1 MTEAFDD
8 KRLDELVDLIVQL
21 ASGNLSARLAASD
34 ARDSVDAVITG
45 INLLAEE
52 LDLMYKT
59 LEHRVAERTAD
70 LDQARRDMERL
81 ALNDALTGLANRTLL
96 ADRIGQAIVRS
107 ERGERPPC
115 LLLLDLDEF
124 KTINDGLGHSAG
136 DGVLVAVARRLT
148 SVVRNTDTVARLG
161 GDEFA
166 ILMPGTTEEDALRIA
181 QRALAELQKPYSVG
195 DRAVWAGASIGV
207 CFGQR
212 GQTADLL
219 LRDADTAMYAAK
231 ARGRG
236 NVQVFRADMHH
247 AAQERLQVGSELGVA
262 VAQGQL
268 RLRYQPIVELA
279 TGRIVAVEALV
290 RWLHPQRGLLRPDDF
305 MPVAE
310 DSGRIVELGH
320 WVLQTA
326 IGQLSAWAETMPDP
340 IQVHVNL
347 APVEVRWPGLTEFI
361 SATLE
366 HHGVKP
372 DRLAVEVSETG
383 LMTGDIAGLEALR
396 TLRDLGVGIEID
408 DFGTGYSSIS
418 YLRRLPIDTVKIDQ
432 SLIGEFASDSEQITF
447 VGAMIRLIDSLGL
460 QTVAEGIE
468 TATQMEQLLALGC
481 IHGQGTL
488 FSEPLSAADM
498 TRLLSTRP
506 IPAGS
511 P

>member
-21 ASGNLSARLAASD
+21 ASGNLSARLAPSD

-124 KTINDGLGHSAG
+124 KTINDGLGHGAG
-136 DGVLVAVARRLT
+136 DGVLVDVARRLT

-166 ILMPGTTEEDALRIA
+166 ILMPGTTEEAALRIA

-236 NVQVFRADMHH
+236 NVQVFRAEMHH

-268 RLRYQPIVELA
+268 RLHYQPIVELA

-290 RWLHPQRGLLRPDDF
+290 RWMHPQRGLLRPVDF

-310 DSGRIVELGH
+310 DSGHIVELGH

-326 IGQLSAWAETMPDP
+326 IGQLSAWAETMPDQ
-340 IQVHVNL
+340 IEVHVNL
-347 APVEVRWPGLTEFI
+347 SPVEVRWPGLTEFI

-366 HHGVKP
+366 QHGVAP
-372 DRLAVEVSETG
+372 DRLALEVSETG

-396 TLRDLGVGIEID
+396 TLRDVGVGIEID

-432 SLIGEFASDSEQITF
+432 SLIGEFASDADQVTF
-447 VGAMIRLIDSLGL
+447 VGAMLRLIDSLGL
-460 QTVAEGIE
+460 RTVAEGIE

-481 IHGQGTL
+481 IRGQGTL
-488 FSEPLSAADM
+488 FSEPLSASDM
-498 TRLLSTRP
+498 TRLLSSRP
-506 IPAGS
+506 VTASS